1 LVRFTEALPWTLMTF
16 AVAYGVAVM
25 ADDEPAD
32 LVAMRLGH
40 RSLRTVE
47 TFGMVAFMVPVSLL
61 VYRLLLDT
69 QPIERIPPLSQV
81 LATVVIVSV
90 AIGALVPSWYRQSPS
105 TNAAPRLAAAPAPA
119 AG

>member
-1 LVRFTEALPWTLMTF
+1 MTF
-16 AVAYGVAVM
+16 AVAYAVAVM
-25 ADDEPAD
+25 ADDEPGD
-32 LVAMRLGH
+32 LTAMRLGH

-47 TFGMVAFMVPVSLL
+47 TVGMVALMVPASLL

-69 QPIERIPPLSQV
+69 QPIDRIPPLSQV
-81 LATVVIVSV
+81 LATVLIVSV

-105 TNAAPRLAAAPAPA
+105 PSAAPRLAAAPAPA

>member
-1 LVRFTEALPWTLMTF
+1 MTF
-16 AVAYGVAVM
+16 AVAYAVAVM
-25 ADDEPAD
+25 ADDEPGD
-32 LVAMRLGH
+32 LTAMRLGH

-47 TFGMVAFMVPVSLL
+47 TVGMVALMLPTALL

-105 TNAAPRLAAAPAPA
+105 TSNAPRLAAAPAPA
-119 AG
+119 GG